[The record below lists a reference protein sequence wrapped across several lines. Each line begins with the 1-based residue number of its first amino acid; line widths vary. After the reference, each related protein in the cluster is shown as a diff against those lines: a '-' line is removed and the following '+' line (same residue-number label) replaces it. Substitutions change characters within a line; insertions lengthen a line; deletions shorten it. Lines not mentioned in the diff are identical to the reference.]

1 MKSAKETPEEIIA
14 RLSAQS
20 AEKDAEIERL
30 LKSIS
35 EKTARIEELET
46 KKKNLEDLRKNT
58 LKKLRK

>member
-1 MKSAKETPEEIIA
+1 MKKAEETREEIIA